1 MKRFVKINL
10 ILYTSLLIFCMVGD
24 YIVVK
29 NSINNLYLIGSIF
42 YFSIF
47 VFLSGS
53 FYLNKDFFNHVK
65 SIYLRF
71 TYIGLSYLF
80 TILLLW
86 FFGLIILV
94 NFHFAIGGS
103 H

>member
-1 MKRFVKINL
+1 ML
-10 ILYTSLLIFCMVGD
+10 GD

-29 NSINNLYLIGSIF
+29 YSIDKLYVIGTLFYLSLLI
-42 YFSIF
+42 YFSA
-47 VFLSGS
+47 S